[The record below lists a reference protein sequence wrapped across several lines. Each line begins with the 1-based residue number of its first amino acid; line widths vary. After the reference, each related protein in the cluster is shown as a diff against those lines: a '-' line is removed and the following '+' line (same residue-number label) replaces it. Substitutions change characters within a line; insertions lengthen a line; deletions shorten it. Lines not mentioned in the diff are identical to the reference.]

1 MNTKTTSRVHP
12 AAIAYRD
19 VILRMDR
26 AIVNMTEDLD
36 SHPRKIV
43 RCLLHALGTVGII
56 RSVNRGEADG
66 KFLAANRMLIHY
78 VLGAPGDW
86 GYGTPL
92 GDALQQLYRLDLTPL
107 LEAEDERPEK

>member
-1 MNTKTTSRVHP
+1 MNTKTTAQVHP
-12 AAIAYRD
+12 VAIAYRD
-19 VILRMDR
+19 VILQMER

-36 SHPRKIV
+36 SHPREIA
-43 RCLLHALGTVGII
+43 RCLLRALNTGDII
-56 RSVNRGEADG
+56 RSVNRREVKARH
-66 KFLAANRMLIHY
+66 LVANRMMIHD